1 MITEEFNTFVRTH
14 IEDDLPRLVLDA
26 AKYPGVDV
34 RAAALRIEGL
44 RKIKDKLPEW
54 YACSGVVIPA
64 PVSAEQCSSA
74 FTGEYKQRF
83 ITPGTLVYD
92 LTGGLGVDSFYFAR
106 AGARVLYAEPEGS
119 LCRGALHNFKALG
132 CAHSITVVQS
142 TAESLWDFLPDLP
155 SPDMIYLD
163 PSRRTGDNSRIYDL
177 EACSPNV
184 VELRELLLHKAPRV
198 LIKISPM
205 ADISRIVTL
214 LPATKEIHILSAR
227 NECKEIL
234 VFMERESTK
243 TLSRRIF
250 CEPGFSFL
258 MEEESRA
265 SAEREALLGNRVPTP
280 GHYLYEPGASVM
292 KSGAFFLTAQR
303 YAVSKFHTNSHLYYS
318 DKAVPDF
325 PGRSFVIERVLPF
338 SSRELRRLSTFYP
351 KANLAVR
358 NFPLSVA
365 QWRQRTRI
373 ADGGNDYL
381 FGTTVRTGSGDGH
394 FIICTTKIDEKP

>member
-1 MITEEFNTFVRTH
+1 
-14 IEDDLPRLVLDA
+14 
-26 AKYPGVDV
+26 
-34 RAAALRIEGL
+34 
-44 RKIKDKLPEW
+44 
-54 YACSGVVIPA
+54 
-64 PVSAEQCSSA
+64 
-74 FTGEYKQRF
+74 
-83 ITPGTLVYD
+83 
-92 LTGGLGVDSFYFAR
+92 
-106 AGARVLYAEPEGS
+106 
-119 LCRGALHNFKALG
+119 
-132 CAHSITVVQS
+132 
-142 TAESLWDFLPDLP
+142 
-155 SPDMIYLD
+155 
-163 PSRRTGDNSRIYDL
+163 
-177 EACSPNV
+177 
-184 VELRELLLHKAPRV
+184 
-198 LIKISPM
+198 M
-205 ADISRIVTL
+205 ADISRILTL

-234 VFMERESTK
+234 AFMERESTK
-243 TLSRRIF
+243 KLSHRIF

-265 SAEREALLGNRVPTP
+265 SAEREALLGNRVPNA

-303 YAVSKFHTNSHLYYS
+303 YAVSKLHTNSHLYYS
-318 DKAVPDF
+318 DKAIPDF

-338 SSRELRRLSTFYP
+338 SSRELKRLSALYP